1 MAAGAEPDTAPRTA
15 GGRSAIEG
23 RFLRRISSTRLRTLA
38 HLPTAV
44 RYVIATVFVIAAL
57 LALFALPKGQSY
69 PFILF
74 LPIILGLAVLLDH
87 HTSIYAT
94 FLSTA
99 LIDYFVFAHP
109 AGGQD
114 VRDLFWLAVF
124 VATGLAIGFIVEAM
138 RDALNKLDF
147 DGTIVIGEGER
158 DEAPM
163 LFIGEKVG
171 RAIGTG
177 PRIDIALD
185 PLEGTTIT
193 AKAGPNALAVLAI
206 SEEGGLLNAPD
217 TYMDKIAIG
226 PGFATGLI
234 DLRKS
239 VTDNIR
245 ALASAKGVEP
255 SEIMACVLDRPR
267 HEALVAELRKLGC
280 GIMLIPDGD
289 VAGIIATTNPDTGVD
304 IYLGQ
309 GGAPEGV
316 LAAAALRCVGG
327 QMQARLVFRND
338 DERGRA
344 HRLGI
349 TDLSRIYDLK
359 DLARGDTIFAATGV
373 TDGSLLQGVKR
384 RRDGTVTTQSVVMRA
399 SSGTVRW
406 VSGEHRKG
414 PRG

>member
-1 MAAGAEPDTAPRTA
+1 MLRSQTLDRVLVLEMVRVTEYAA
-15 GGRSAIEG
+15 
-23 RFLRRISSTRLRTLA
+23 
-38 HLPTAV
+38 
-44 RYVIATVFVIAAL
+44 IAA
-57 LALFALPKGQSY
+57 AKQVGRGDEHA
-69 PFILF
+69 
-74 LPIILGLAVLLDH
+74 AD
-87 HTSIYAT
+87 A
-94 FLSTA
+94 A
-99 LIDYFVFAHP
+99 A
-109 AGGQD
+109 
-114 VRDLFWLAVF
+114 
-124 VATGLAIGFIVEAM
+124 VEAM
-138 RDALNKLDF
+138 RDALNQLDF

-163 LFIGEKVG
+163 LYIGEKVG

-177 PRIDIALD
+177 PKIDIALD

-217 TYMDKIAIG
+217 TYMDKLAIG
-226 PGFATGLI
+226 PGYAPGLL

-239 VTDNIR
+239 VTENVR
-245 ALASAKGVEP
+245 AVASAKGVQP
-255 SEIMACVLDRPR
+255 GEIMACVLDRPR
-267 HEALVAELRKLGC
+267 HEALIAELRALGC

-289 VAGIIATTNPDTGVD
+289 VAGIIATTNPDTGID
-304 IYLGQ
+304 IYLGS

-316 LAAAALRCVGG
+316 LAAAAMRCVGG
-327 QMQARLVFRND
+327 QMQARLIFRND

-344 HRLGI
+344 DRLGV
-349 TDLSRIYDLK
+349 TDHNRIYALE

-373 TDGSLLQGVKR
+373 TDGSLLRGVKN